1 MNRSS
6 AEATGGN
13 GHGKDEEARE
23 ALTTINALSGKV
35 PQPTSAHGADESAF
49 VNDDLDL
56 TGRTMYI
63 PHMPYGG
70 SRLFAAAFR
79 SIGIDGRVV
88 PHADALTLEI
98 GGKYTSG
105 EECYPQK
112 IVTGDFMKLLE
123 VDKLDPNKVAFLLPT
138 ANGPCRFGQY
148 AGLQR
153 QLLDEQGDHDIPL
166 VSLSSV
172 DGYKG
177 IGRHAPELIRTAW
190 RALVVSDILMKCL
203 LMTRPYEVHAGDT
216 DRVYL
221 DAIAACEAEFE
232 IPGLSHK
239 ERLARL
245 VQVLPR
251 LRDRFRAVSVR
262 NEDRPLIGV
271 VGEIFTRLNSFANQE
286 IIRHLEAAGAECWLA
301 GVAEWIWYTN
311 EEQFR
316 RLREERRRASKNW
329 LRAFL
334 TKQVMERDEK
344 ILYEPFSEDFRGY
357 DEPHVPHLLKLSHPY
372 LPAAGCGGEMVLST
386 GGSIYFYEI
395 GADGIADIS
404 PFSCMNAI
412 ITEAVYPKVSREHDG
427 FPMRMFYFDGT
438 QSDLDRD
445 VGIFLEL
452 ARTYKRRK
460 KRPRRAVGRRP
471 VPETSPVRR

>member
-1 MNRSS
+1 MIRRPPGSTQGRSS
-6 AEATGGN
+6 AASDVY
-13 GHGKDEEARE
+13 KRQ
-23 ALTTINALSGKV
+23 
-35 PQPTSAHGADESAF
+35 PQ
-49 VNDDLDL
+49 
-56 TGRTMYI
+56 
-63 PHMPYGG
+63 
-70 SRLFAAAFR
+70 
-79 SIGIDGRVV
+79 
-88 PHADALTLEI
+88 
-98 GGKYTSG
+98 SG
-105 EECYPQK
+105 EGYQR
-112 IVTGDFMKLLE
+112 IVFLFSGH
-123 VDKLDPNKVAFLLPT
+123 DPDAVTEA
-138 ANGPCRFGQY
+138 
-148 AGLQR
+148 
-153 QLLDEQGDHDIPL
+153 
-166 VSLSSV
+166 
-172 DGYKG
+172 
-177 IGRHAPELIRTAW
+177 RTAW

-232 IPGLSHK
+232 VPGLSHK

-357 DEPHVPHLLKLSHPY
+357 DEPHVPHLSLIH
-372 LPAAGCGGEMVLST
+372 
-386 GGSIYFYEI
+386 I
-395 GADGIADIS
+395 
-404 PFSCMNAI
+404 
-412 ITEAVYPKVSREHDG
+412 
-427 FPMRMFYFDGT
+427 
-438 QSDLDRD
+438 
-445 VGIFLEL
+445 
-452 ARTYKRRK
+452 
-460 KRPRRAVGRRP
+460 
-471 VPETSPVRR
+471 